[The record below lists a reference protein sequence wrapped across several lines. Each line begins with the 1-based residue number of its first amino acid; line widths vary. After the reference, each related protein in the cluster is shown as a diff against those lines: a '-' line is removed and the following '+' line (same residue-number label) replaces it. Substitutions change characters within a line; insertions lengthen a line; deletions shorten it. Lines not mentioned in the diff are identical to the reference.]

1 MKKIF
6 LFLVL
11 ALVSLFTSFS
21 QSQFIM
27 DNVRL
32 GEQLAI
38 HSDTIAGNNGRWQLL
53 YKEAPMMVVTAP
65 DADRMRIIAPIT
77 DASTLDEALLLDC
90 MTANFHS
97 ALDVKYA
104 ISDGVLWSVYIH
116 PLSPLT
122 DEQVASALSQ
132 VYSAVVTYGTTF
144 SSTELIFG
152 GNTGTTEEQEEEKPD
167 VKLKKT

>member
-1 MKKIF
+1 
-6 LFLVL
+6 
-11 ALVSLFTSFS
+11 
-21 QSQFIM
+21 M
-27 DNVRL
+27 DTTRL
-32 GEQLAI
+32 EEQLAI
-38 HSDTIAGNNGRWQLL
+38 HSDTLVGNNGRWQLL
-53 YKEAPMMVVTAP
+53 YKQVPMMVVTAP

-77 DASTLDEALLLDC
+77 DAAALDESTLQDC

-122 DEQVASALSQ
+122 EEQITSALSQ
-132 VYSAVVTYGTTF
+132 VYSAVVTYGTTY

-152 GNTGTTEEQEEEKPD
+152 GGAGTIEDQEEEKPD
-167 VKLKKT
+167 IKLKKT